1 MSIADEL
8 LILNTTKVDIKAAI
22 EAKGVTVGAVPFTD
36 YAAKIAD
43 ISSGPPT
50 PPAPEA
56 WVRPSDWLTLPTVT
70 STDQKFVG
78 LLAIHDSDSNFVA
91 LNASGPYTVDWGDGV
106 VENFN
111 SAVVA
116 QHTYNYSSISET
128 TLCSRGYKQVIV
140 TITPQSSQILTAL
153 DLQRQHTNHSATARY
168 VGCLDITVSLPNA
181 STNDALRITYS
192 DFATV
197 LFTDLEQVKI
207 MSYVSSVHRNLFNN
221 AIALRSVVLMN
232 TASTVT
238 DLTSMFQNC
247 RSLTILPE
255 LNTSTATNM
264 SSMFSGCRS
273 LTTIPELNTGNV
285 TNMSGMFNGCN
296 SLITIPLLNTAAV
309 NNMSSMF
316 NGCFSLTTVPLLN
329 TAAVTTMQNMF
340 LDCRSLTSVPL
351 FNTVLVNTMSNMF
364 NGCTSLVTVPLFNT
378 AAVTSMLQMFQNC
391 TNLNT
396 VPLFD
401 TTLVNTMSNMF
412 NTCSNLSSVPL
423 FNTAA
428 VTTMSNMFTGCT
440 NLTTIPQ
447 FSSGSVT
454 TMSSMFSGCTSLVEV
469 NLTSTASVTT
479 TTSMFASCPSLR
491 RIKTTSGFTQ
501 TFTIA
506 NCNLGP
512 TALNELYTSLATVTA
527 KTITVSGN
535 WGVATDDPSIA
546 TAKGWTVTG

>member
-364 NGCTSLVTVPLFNT
+364 N
-378 AAVTSMLQMFQNC
+378 
-391 TNLNT
+391 
-396 VPLFD
+396 
-401 TTLVNTMSNMF
+401 
-412 NTCSNLSSVPL
+412 TCSNLSSVPL

-501 TFTIA
+501 TFTITT
-506 NCNLGP
+506 CNLGP